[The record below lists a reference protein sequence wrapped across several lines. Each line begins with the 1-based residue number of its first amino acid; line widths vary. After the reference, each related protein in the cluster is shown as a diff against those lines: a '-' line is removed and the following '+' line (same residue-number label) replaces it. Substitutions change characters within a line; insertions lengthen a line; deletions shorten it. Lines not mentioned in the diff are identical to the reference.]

1 MIQSNLNEVILFLI
15 EQTNKKAKQHSALMF
30 DQRGIDVT
38 VDQWVLMKFVQEN
51 PGLSQT
57 ELAKETFKDA
67 ASITRILDLLTKKG
81 LIIRESIAGNRR
93 KFSIHLSHEG
103 QSFIAKHMDFVQNLR
118 DQSIQGLSEDEILIL
133 TKSLL
138 QIQKNFE

>member
-57 ELAKETFKDA
+57 ELATETFKDA
-67 ASITRILDLLTKKG
+67 ASITRILDILTRKG
-81 LIIRESIAGNRR
+81 LILREIISGNRR
-93 KFSIHLSHEG
+93 KFSIHLSREG
-103 QSFIAKHMDFVQNLR
+103 QAFIEKHIDFVQELRNL
-118 DQSIQGLSEDEILIL
+118 SIEGLEEDEILIL
-133 TKSLL
+133 TKTLL
-138 QIQKNFE
+138 QIQKNLE